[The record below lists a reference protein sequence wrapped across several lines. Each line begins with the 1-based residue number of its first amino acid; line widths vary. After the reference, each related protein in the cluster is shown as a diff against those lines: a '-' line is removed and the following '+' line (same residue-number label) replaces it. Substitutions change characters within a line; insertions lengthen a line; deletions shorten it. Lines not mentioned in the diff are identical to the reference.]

1 MTREE
6 WIAEIPKSVFTAYEL
21 SFEQYANDACEQ
33 IDILVNCII
42 DDFENRTCK
51 SCKYYD
57 DGYFGAYTGKKDK
70 CGFGL
75 GSINEYGTIF
85 TEADFGCNKW
95 EEK

>member
-42 DDFENRTCK
+42 DDFENRTCE
-51 SCKYYD
+51 SCRFFLGCGLENCNCENENSM
-57 DGYFGAYTGKKDK
+57 GYTYPDLTKFD
-70 CGFGL
+70 
-75 GSINEYGTIF
+75 S
-85 TEADFGCNKW
+85 CNKW
-95 EEK
+95 EPKNDNR